1 MGLPKGEV
9 APTLTEWIKFPWEKK
24 AVEAVPKQ
32 IQDMLQAE
40 IVAENKRLAQARE
53 KKKDESE

>member
-24 AVEAVPKQ
+24 TVEAVPKQ

-40 IVAENKRLAQARE
+40 IAAENKRLAQARE
-53 KKKDESE
+53 KKKG

>member
-9 APTLTEWIKFPWEKK
+9 APILTEWIKFPWEKK
-24 AVEAVPKQ
+24 EVEAVPKQ

-40 IVAENKRLAQARE
+40 IAAENKRLAQARE
-53 KKKDESE
+53 KKKG

>member
-9 APTLTEWIKFPWEKK
+9 APVLTEWIKFPWEKK
-24 AVEAVPKQ
+24 TVEAVPKQ

-40 IVAENKRLAQARE
+40 IAAENKRLSQARE
-53 KKKDESE
+53 KKKG

>member
-32 IQDMLQAE
+32 IQDMLQDE

>member
-9 APTLTEWIKFPWEKK
+9 APTMTEWIKFPWEKK

-53 KKKDESE
+53 KKKDESQ

>member
-40 IVAENKRLAQARE
+40 IAAENKRLAQARE